1 MCDNEVKKNTYFIS
15 WLRAFA
21 MLCIILCHLTQHAP
35 HAIVRDTAMFFNIG
49 VELFFIISGF
59 CFGLQQKINSP
70 AKWYARRAK
79 RILVPYELFLGVL
92 ALIYL
97 AKGMSFN
104 AQNWLSCIFCYQGA
118 KVGVLG
124 AEQTWFMTTMMLC
137 YLITPLFSA
146 FWSRLGSVKA
156 VRIVTLILCIF
167 ILPLSLFL
175 FKSDSYFTIGHQIG
189 FYLMAYIIGRDYRR
203 INLSKKQIPV
213 FISMIIV
220 GAALR
225 IAGKIYLDNTVVYN
239 RLIVG
244 YTHKLIA
251 FGIFF
256 LSAIVFANIK
266 PIKLVNGICSISFE
280 VYLCHYM
287 FVLGPLPLMFLT
299 NSWVLN
305 SIIIIA
311 VSFAFAT
318 VLHLINTL
326 IQKKLLK
333 SDFKPK
339 TTA

>member
-1 MCDNEVKKNTYFIS
+1 MCDPAVKKNTYFIS

-21 MLCIILCHLTQHAP
+21 VLFIILCHLTQHAP
-35 HAIVRDTAMFFNIG
+35 YELVRDTAMFFNVG

-59 CFGLQQKINSP
+59 CFGLQHKIDSP
-70 AKWYARRAK
+70 AGWYVRRVK

-104 AQNWLSCIFCYQGA
+104 ASNWLSCIFCYQGA
-118 KVGVLG
+118 QVGVLG

-137 YLITPLFSA
+137 YLITPWFSA
-146 FWSRLGSVKA
+146 FWSRLGSIKT
-156 VRIVTLILCIF
+156 VRIITLIFCIV
-167 ILPLSLFL
+167 ILPLSLYI

-189 FYLMAYIIGRDYRR
+189 FYFTAYIIGWDYQK
-203 INLSKKQIPV
+203 INVKKKQVPV
-213 FISMIIV
+213 FISMIII

-225 IAGKIYLDNTVVYN
+225 VVGKLYLDNTVVYN
-239 RLIVG
+239 RLIAA

-251 FGIFF
+251 FGLFF
-256 LSAIVFANIK
+256 LSAVVFANLK
-266 PIKLVNGICSISFE
+266 PIKLVNGICAISFE

-287 FVLGPLPLMFLT
+287 FVLGPLPLMFFT
-299 NSWVLN
+299 SYWALN
-305 SIIIIA
+305 SLMIVA

-318 VLHLINTL
+318 ALHLINSF

-333 SDFKPK
+333 SDYKPK